1 MHSCNF
7 RKLKTQKFCLIESR
21 ILCWSN
27 RRYILPS
34 VKCTGNIINLQE
46 ILHSFFNHYF
56 LCIFKNSEYSR
67 SLSEKRFFL
76 AVKTSFVALKNL
88 SKGALD
94 ERAVLQRK
102 NTLLIAGWWS
112 SVESVLSYSCTNKG
126 LFHSCGVNN

>member
-1 MHSCNF
+1 MY
-7 RKLKTQKFCLIESR
+7 KKYYKFTR
-21 ILCWSN
+21 I
-27 RRYILPS
+27 I
-34 VKCTGNIINLQE
+34 
-46 ILHSFFNHYF
+46 HSFFNHYF